1 MRAQVKEEAF
11 LEYLNQILMTG
22 AVAGLF
28 PRDELDAIV
37 SDIRPIMKRES
48 PELVDTYDNLYN
60 FFMVRNPNPER
71 ACLRPCCL
79 HC

>member
-1 MRAQVKEEAF
+1 VKEEAF
-11 LEYLNQILMTG
+11 LEYINQILMTG

-60 FFMVRNPNPER
+60 FFMARFAGGF
-71 ACLRPCCL
+71 ACAAHILYARR
-79 HC
+79 